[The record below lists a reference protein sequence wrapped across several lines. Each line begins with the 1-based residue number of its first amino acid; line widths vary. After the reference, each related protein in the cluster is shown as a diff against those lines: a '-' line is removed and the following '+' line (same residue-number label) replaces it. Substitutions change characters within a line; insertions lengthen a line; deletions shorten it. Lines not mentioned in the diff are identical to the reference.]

1 MSKTFAKI
9 LENMSGRFR
18 NKTLMSVD
26 IQPEYESFFNFSI
39 FEFIGFISNNY
50 KNNRMRLLYN
60 GQDTM
65 GMVSEEDYKWWLIEN
80 GLDENIVDEIE
91 FYDKGYAFFRY
102 CIDSSIEEEDIVKIV
117 RYMIKNNINDSSEMD
132 ENDWRYFL
140 KYIKYKNRNVKELL
154 QFSDDLINIPDVMD
168 FLKGFNN
175 IILFGGGQNECLKE
189 IEIALKA
196 LKKPYKSYKPLI
208 Y

>member
-1 MSKTFAKI
+1 
-9 LENMSGRFR
+9 
-18 NKTLMSVD
+18 
-26 IQPEYESFFNFSI
+26 
-39 FEFIGFISNNY
+39 
-50 KNNRMRLLYN
+50 
-60 GQDTM
+60 M